1 MEISSKDIIF
11 ELVNTESNQEILQE
25 RPHRE
30 IGDLSVIYK
39 FLVSETEDGRMTLPI
54 TNDIAKDMN
63 ISEQELFEVAYKNTD
78 ERLSFSIKSM
88 REMLIGMMFPFGEMP
103 ENDPMVE
110 MMLPPEGDPPMYVM
124 TSSDGIKG
132 ACCILYSDKLG
143 DFADKVDSDLVILP
157 SSIHEVIILP
167 KDESMEMDNLKNMV
181 NEINMGVVSEEDRLS
196 NNIFVFDRAA
206 RELKPVFDNV
216 PSISEDESIKKSR

>member
-39 FLVSETEDGRMTLPI
+39 FLVSETEYGRMTLPI

-88 REMLIGMMFPFGEMP
+88 REMLIGTMFPFGEMP

-110 MMLPPEGDPPMYVM
+110 MMLPPEDDPPMYVM
-124 TSSDGIKG
+124 TSSDGVKG

-167 KDESMEMDNLKNMV
+167 KDESIEMDNLKNMV

>member
-63 ISEQELFEVAYKNTD
+63 TSEQELFEVAYKNTD

-88 REMLIGMMFPFGEMP
+88 REMLIGTMFPFGEMP

-110 MMLPPEGDPPMYVM
+110 MMLPPEDDPPMYVM

-143 DFADKVDSDLVILP
+143 EFADKVDSDLVILP

>member
-39 FLVSETEDGRMTLPI
+39 FLVSETEYGRMTLPI

-88 REMLIGMMFPFGEMP
+88 REMLIGTMFPFGEMP

-110 MMLPPEGDPPMYVM
+110 MMLPPEDDPPMYVM
-124 TSSDGIKG
+124 TSSDGVKG

-167 KDESMEMDNLKNMV
+167 KDESIEMDILKNMV